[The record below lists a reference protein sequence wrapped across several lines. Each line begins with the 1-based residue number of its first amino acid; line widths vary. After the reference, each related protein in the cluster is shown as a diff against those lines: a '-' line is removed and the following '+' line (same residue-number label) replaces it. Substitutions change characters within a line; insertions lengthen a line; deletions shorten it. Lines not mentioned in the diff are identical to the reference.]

1 MDELIHSNYWPA
13 TSHCTTVYEIDVLF
27 SFEDLKM
34 AAPGMS
40 TQAFLKMLDKRT
52 VRFGRV
58 SICVNDCV
66 AQEIILLGHDD
77 RKYT

>member
-1 MDELIHSNYWPA
+1 MDELIRNNYWPA
-13 TSHCTTVYEIDVLF
+13 TSHYTTVYGTDVLF
-27 SFEDLKM
+27 SFEELKM

-58 SICVNDCV
+58 SICANDCV
-66 AQEIILLGHDD
+66 TQEIIL
-77 RKYT
+77 